1 MGRVG
6 SCALVCEKT
15 VRIHLIHVI
24 SFIDESV
31 LNREANASHSHL
43 SLNVL
48 VSLDHSNLVQTKAVA
63 TNSFFFCIQYRIAG
77 NFQGRKLS

>member
-1 MGRVG
+1 M
-6 SCALVCEKT
+6 
-15 VRIHLIHVI
+15 RIHLIHVI

-63 TNSFFFCIQYRIAG
+63 TNSFFFAYNTA
-77 NFQGRKLS
+77 